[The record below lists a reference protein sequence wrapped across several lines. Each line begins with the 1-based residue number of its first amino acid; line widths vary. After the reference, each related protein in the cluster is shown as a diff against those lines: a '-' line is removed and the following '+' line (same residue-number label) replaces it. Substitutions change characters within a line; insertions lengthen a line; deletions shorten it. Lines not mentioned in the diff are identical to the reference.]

1 MNPSLLNIIWLS
13 VQSAYVFSYL
23 SYAVSYLTSFAVAS
37 VMDIDID
44 IKLYIQNIYDLC
56 DGPGGGGWA
65 LQCNKCLC
73 WPTLCNCAS
82 ISQQTRVRRQPR
94 HGALHVAAA
103 GGGGAAPAHTPP
115 PASLFVVY
123 CWTAQWSGDSWAADW
138 ARCQRNFAVIFT
150 IFGEGAL
157 QVPSPYWKCPL
168 ALSLVIIYI
177 MTLFYTSLSTWNWD
191 DYQLSSKI
199 LIDEHFVKNL
209 DYLAI
214 DPSMK
219 IFVDKHPNA
228 LNVRWRNCD

>member
-103 GGGGAAPAHTPP
+103 GGGVAAPAHTP
-115 PASLFVVY
+115 
-123 CWTAQWSGDSWAADW
+123 AA
-138 ARCQRNFAVIFT
+138 C
-150 IFGEGAL
+150 
-157 QVPSPYWKCPL
+157 
-168 ALSLVIIYI
+168 LSLCSVLLDC
-177 MTLFYTSLSTWNWD
+177 TVERR
-191 DYQLSSKI
+191 QLSSWLSKVPTKFRGNFHNI
-199 LIDEHFVKNL
+199 RRRRLASKCLLLIEST
-209 DYLAI
+209 
-214 DPSMK
+214 P
-219 IFVDKHPNA
+219 
-228 LNVRWRNCD
+228 